1 MEFKAIRPLAEP
13 LSAVVQV
20 PGSKSLT
27 NRALIQAALADGRSI
42 LREALFSEDTE
53 LMIAALRTLGI
64 RIEADPNAR
73 QITIEGCGGQIP
85 ASDGDLFCGNSG
97 TTLRFCTALCALG
110 RGSYRLDGVERM
122 RARPIGPLV
131 EALRAAGAVIGYDAG
146 DGYPPL
152 TVRGGGL
159 RGGAISFASAQSS
172 QFVSA
177 LLMVAP
183 HARGDIYLDIRDMVS
198 LPYIHMTVRLME
210 HFGVSV
216 MHKTDDRDARIIIPA
231 PQRYTARDYVIEP
244 DASGASYFFAAAAV
258 AGGSVTVENLG
269 SESLQGDAGFPD
281 VLHRMGCG
289 VQRTRHSIRVDGP
302 PAGTRLRGVD
312 VDLADMPD
320 MAQTLA
326 VVALFAEGP
335 THIRNIGNLR
345 IKETDRLTALGTELN
360 RFGADVEVA
369 TDSIRIDP
377 PAQLVPARVHTY
389 DDHRMAMSFAVAG
402 LALDGVEILDPDC
415 VGKTFPDFF
424 ERLDALH
431 GG

>member
-1 MEFKAIRPLAEP
+1 
-13 LSAVVQV
+13 
-20 PGSKSLT
+20 
-27 NRALIQAALADGRSI
+27 
-42 LREALFSEDTE
+42 
-53 LMIAALRTLGI
+53 
-64 RIEADPNAR
+64 
-73 QITIEGCGGQIP
+73 
-85 ASDGDLFCGNSG
+85 
-97 TTLRFCTALCALG
+97 
-110 RGSYRLDGVERM
+110 
-122 RARPIGPLV
+122 
-131 EALRAAGAVIGYDAG
+131 
-146 DGYPPL
+146 
-152 TVRGGGL
+152 
-159 RGGAISFASAQSS
+159 
-172 QFVSA
+172 
-177 LLMVAP
+177 
-183 HARGDIYLDIRDMVS
+183 
-198 LPYIHMTVRLME
+198 
-210 HFGVSV
+210 
-216 MHKTDDRDARIIIPA
+216 
-231 PQRYTARDYVIEP
+231 
-244 DASGASYFFAAAAV
+244 
-258 AGGSVTVENLG
+258 
-269 SESLQGDAGFPD
+269 
-281 VLHRMGCG
+281 
-289 VQRTRHSIRVDGP
+289 VDGP